1 MENVKLDKVERNK
14 IWEAML
20 EAGIIIKKPTCKKLR
35 DEQYQLHKRL
45 KKTDTIQSIQLMRTI
60 LFFYD
65 KYHQSISSSD
75 SNQKSHEEQLK
86 EQRKIFHKKLQDKE
100 NEIRNLRGQ
109 IGDLNNKIE
118 SLQKQLFK
126 SEHLLNEM
134 KSEADKYKT
143 ANKVLNQRLE
153 VKKSNEV
160 KPEPER
166 IDNYNNSCIVTSS
179 GDSDDELPPDYY
191 KKLQATL

>member
-35 DEQYQLHKRL
+35 DEQYQLKKRL
-45 KKTDTIQSIQLMRTI
+45 NNSNTIQSIQLMRTI

-86 EQRKIFHKKLQDKE
+86 DQRKLFHQKLNDKQKIMNELSENIETLKRKNASLE
-100 NEIRNLRGQ
+100 NEI
-109 IGDLNNKIE
+109 K
-118 SLQKQLFK
+118 SLKKTLLEETEEKEFYKRFK
-126 SEHLLNEM
+126 LDNV
-134 KSEADKYKT
+134 KT
-143 ANKVLNQRLE
+143 DN
-153 VKKSNEV
+153 NEV
-160 KPEPER
+160 KPEPDKVDCYGMSACVVKGE
-166 IDNYNNSCIVTSS
+166 IV
-179 GDSDDELPPDYY
+179 DYDE
-191 KKLQATL
+191 